1 MCMLWC
7 TLFALSETNTDCKNV
22 RIVSAGDVIFDMEM
36 LVSSFRVVLR

>member
-7 TLFALSETNTDCKNV
+7 ILFALSETNTGCKNV
-22 RIVSAGDVIFDMEM
+22 RTVGAGDVNLDIEM